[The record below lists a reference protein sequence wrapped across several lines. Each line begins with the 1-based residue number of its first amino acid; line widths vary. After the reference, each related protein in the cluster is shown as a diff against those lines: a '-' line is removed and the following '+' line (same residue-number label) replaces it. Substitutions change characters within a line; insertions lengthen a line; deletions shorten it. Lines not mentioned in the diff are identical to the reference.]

1 MTILEIV
8 LTGYFVISQLTI
20 ILFVLIKRSVRNT
33 VWFMTLMFLSNPIVF
48 IVLLTQYFIEDYK
61 KNKRRHKMKKEKET
75 VKIEEESKMY
85 RLYEIRD
92 EIQAA
97 IENIDKVSEQQKKL
111 ISIVNDKEE
120 NKTEFADF
128 TKSLNE
134 SIDEIL
140 KQKTKLI
147 ERLSYL
153 NAVIE
158 VYEDRSTDEKL
169 AIANTVDMMVT
180 YAMKALG
187 M

>member
-1 MTILEIV
+1 MT
-8 LTGYFVISQLTI
+8 
-20 ILFVLIKRSVRNT
+20 
-33 VWFMTLMFLSNPIVF
+33 
-48 IVLLTQYFIEDYK
+48 
-61 KNKRRHKMKKEKET
+61 KENST

-97 IENIDKVSEQQKKL
+97 IENVDKVTEQQKKL
-111 ISIVNDKEE
+111 IDIVNEKEE

-134 SIDEIL
+134 SIDEFL

-158 VYEDRSTDEKL
+158 VYEDRSTDEKTL
-169 AIANTVDMMVT
+169 IANTVDMMVT
-180 YAMKALG
+180 YTMKALG

>member
-1 MTILEIV
+1 
-8 LTGYFVISQLTI
+8 
-20 ILFVLIKRSVRNT
+20 
-33 VWFMTLMFLSNPIVF
+33 
-48 IVLLTQYFIEDYK
+48 
-61 KNKRRHKMKKEKET
+61 MKKEKTT

-92 EIQAA
+92 EIQDA

-111 ISIVNDKEE
+111 VNIVNDKEE

-128 TKSLNE
+128 TKSVNE

-140 KQKTKLI
+140 KQKVKLI

-158 VYEDRSTDEKL
+158 VYEDRTSDEKTSV
-169 AIANTVDMMVT
+169 ANTVDMMVT
-180 YAMKALG
+180 YTMKALG

>member
-1 MTILEIV
+1 
-8 LTGYFVISQLTI
+8 
-20 ILFVLIKRSVRNT
+20 
-33 VWFMTLMFLSNPIVF
+33 
-48 IVLLTQYFIEDYK
+48 
-61 KNKRRHKMKKEKET
+61 MKKEKET
-75 VKIEEESKMY
+75 VKVEEESKMY

-111 ISIVNDKEE
+111 ISIVNNKEE

>member
-1 MTILEIV
+1 M
-8 LTGYFVISQLTI
+8 
-20 ILFVLIKRSVRNT
+20 
-33 VWFMTLMFLSNPIVF
+33 
-48 IVLLTQYFIEDYK
+48 K
-61 KNKRRHKMKKEKET
+61 KEKEKEKET

-92 EIQAA
+92 EIRAA

-111 ISIVNDKEE
+111 IDIINDKDE

-128 TKSLNE
+128 TKSVSE

-140 KQKTKLI
+140 KQKTKLV

-169 AIANTVDMMVT
+169 VIANTVDMMVT
-180 YAMKALG
+180 YTMKALG

>member
-1 MTILEIV
+1 
-8 LTGYFVISQLTI
+8 
-20 ILFVLIKRSVRNT
+20 
-33 VWFMTLMFLSNPIVF
+33 
-48 IVLLTQYFIEDYK
+48 
-61 KNKRRHKMKKEKET
+61 MKKEKDT
-75 VKIEEESKMY
+75 VKVEEESKIY

-92 EIQAA
+92 EIQDA

-111 ISIVNDKEE
+111 VNILNDKEE

-128 TKSLNE
+128 TKSVNE

-140 KQKTKLI
+140 KQKVKLI

-158 VYEDRSTDEKL
+158 VYEDRTNDEKTSV
-169 AIANTVDMMVT
+169 ANTVDMMVT
-180 YAMKALG
+180 YTMKALG